1 LCFQRDWTAFVLYWG
16 YYNTMKLIPLTQNK
30 FAIVDEDDYDE
41 LIKLK
46 WHAGKYGHKFYAK
59 KGGPATG
66 SRKIRSA
73 QIKMHRFIM
82 KVTDPKIHIDHVN
95 GNTLDNRKSNLRA
108 CTMGQNSKNR
118 SSARNSASKYLGVN
132 THKKINILSD
142 GTPKKYQYWR
152 AEIRING
159 KAIFLGQFPFT
170 EEGEILSAKAYDE
183 AAIKYH
189 GEFAN
194 LNFK

>member
-1 LCFQRDWTAFVLYWG
+1 
-16 YYNTMKLIPLTQNK
+16 MKLIPLTQGQ

-46 WHAGKYGHKFYAK
+46 WHAGRYRTKFYAK

-73 QIKMHRFIM
+73 NIKMHRLIM
-82 KVTDPKIHIDHVN
+82 KVTDPSLHVDHINSD
-95 GNTLDNRKSNLRA
+95 TLDNRKCNLRI
-108 CTMGQNSKNR
+108 CTMAQNSKNR
-118 SSARNSASKYLGVN
+118 SSAKNSASKYLGVN
-132 THKKINILSD
+132 LQKTTRLLSN
-142 GTPKKYQYWR
+142 GEYKTYQYWR
-152 AEIRING
+152 AEIRINH

-170 EEGEILSAKAYDE
+170 EDDEILAAKAYDV
-183 AAIKYH
+183 AATKYH

-194 LNFK
+194 LNFKY